1 MIKEKMLDT
10 LNSVDDDMLLDTYDS
25 MQKNGR
31 AGNIKLKMIAGYTAA
46 VFVLAVVVCLLL
58 SGMHNER
65 KEISL
70 RSFNMFKSKLDQ
82 VLSEVGDIGNNA
94 DHGDELELGGQAVHV
109 EQIGIDDI
117 KNYMERSKTAWIGP
131 EVIHKCDIYLQIEK
145 EESIIRVMVCEG
157 SSAVCASCSVSD
169 FSLIEQWFDEYIKHK

>member
-117 KNYMERSKTAWIGP
+117 KNYMERSKTVW
-131 EVIHKCDIYLQIEK
+131 
-145 EESIIRVMVCEG
+145 
-157 SSAVCASCSVSD
+157 
-169 FSLIEQWFDEYIKHK
+169 

>member
-1 MIKEKMLDT
+1 
-10 LNSVDDDMLLDTYDS
+10 
-25 MQKNGR
+25 
-31 AGNIKLKMIAGYTAA
+31 
-46 VFVLAVVVCLLL
+46 
-58 SGMHNER
+58 
-65 KEISL
+65 
-70 RSFNMFKSKLDQ
+70 MFKSKLDQ